1 MKLIEK
7 IDIHHY
13 NYELPESCI
22 ALRPLDKRDHSN
34 LAVYK
39 DGKITDTVFHQLAAE
54 FVQPVL
60 FVRNNTRVIQARLEF
75 FNKAG
80 QRIELFIL
88 EPEKEL
94 MEQVLHKQEGN
105 VVFVCMVGNKR
116 KWNPDEKLF
125 LERTYNGENIQLA
138 VNYISGEGFQ
148 HRIHFEWTGGLTTA
162 EMVEQFGLTPLP
174 PYIKRQADMADKSAY
189 QTVYSEVEGS
199 VAAPTAGLH
208 FTDTLIKELESK
220 GHEFCDITL
229 HVGAG
234 TFKPVQAENAAEHQM
249 HGEEIH
255 ISSKA
260 IQQIADAVQ
269 ANKTIVAIGTTSVR
283 SLETLFGWG
292 MQIQHQQI
300 NKPHYFFLSQW
311 EVYSYNK
318 FERKDSMR
326 ALRQYIETTGE
337 KQINGRTHLMIVPGH
352 EFEMCD
358 ALITNFHQP
367 RSTLLL
373 LVSAFIGEDWRKV
386 YQHALQNNYRFLSYG
401 DSSLLWHKPI
411 H

>member
-1 MKLIEK
+1 MKLIEN
-7 IDIHHY
+7 IDIRQY
-13 NYELPESCI
+13 DYELPESRI
-22 ALRPLDKRDHSN
+22 ALRPLTKRDDSK
-34 LAVYK
+34 LLVYK
-39 DGKITDTVFHQLAAE
+39 NGKISDRIFHQLADQ
-54 FVQPVL
+54 FDKPVL
-60 FVRNNTRVIQARLEF
+60 FVRNNTRVIQARFEF
-75 FNKAG
+75 FNQAG
-80 QRIELFIL
+80 QRIELFLL
-88 EPEKEL
+88 EPENDL
-94 MEQVLHKQEGN
+94 MENVLHQRTGEAH
-105 VVFVCMVGNKR
+105 FICMVGNKR
-116 KWNPDEKLF
+116 KWKPEEALF
-125 LERTYNGENIQLA
+125 LEKEHNGKIIRLS
-138 VNYISGEGFQ
+138 VKYKSGEGFQ

-174 PYIKRQADMADKSAY
+174 PYIKRQADSSDRSTY

-208 FTDTLIKELESK
+208 FTDGLIKELEGK

-260 IQQIADAVQ
+260 IRQIADAVH

-292 MQIQHQQI
+292 IQIHHQQI
-300 NKPHYFFLSQW
+300 NRPHYFFLSQW
-311 EVYSYNK
+311 EVYSYNNY
-318 FERKDSMR
+318 ERKDSLN
-326 ALRQYIETTGE
+326 ALINYLESTGE
-337 KQINGRTHLMIVPGH
+337 TQINGRTHLMIVPGH
-352 EFEMCD
+352 EFELCD
-358 ALITNFHQP
+358 AMITNFHQP

-373 LVSAFIGEDWRKV
+373 LIAAFIGEDWRKV
-386 YQHALQNNYRFLSYG
+386 YQHALQNDYRFLSYG